1 MMPPLVTG
9 PIPPYNNPPIEP
21 QFFQPSVFY
30 ISNISLGSTTTV
42 TTTSDNNY
50 VIGQLVRLIVPK
62 SSGSFQLNEQLGY
75 VIDIPAAN
83 QVVLDINSK
92 NSDSFISTALPKQ
105 PTINAVGDI
114 NSGAINASGNMQVKT
129 LILGSFINISPL

>member
-1 MMPPLVTG
+1 MIPPLVTG

-42 TTTSDNNY
+42 TTTVDNNY
-50 VIGQLVRLIVPK
+50 VVGQLVRLIVPK

-75 VIDIPAAN
+75 VIDIPSTN

-92 NSDSFISTALPKQ
+92 NSDAFISTILPKQ

-114 NSGAINASGNMQVKT
+114 NSGAINASGSMQVKT